1 MAKSTTENPADRG
14 EEVPVMTA
22 TTVEEVAPQLVRS
35 GKDPAF
41 VQYVGGADVREI
53 DAKSW
58 SQVGVEDQGK
68 VVWDKRKFRGDRLPI
83 DKFSMGALEYMLQ
96 FDGGFRLLDEDGKAV

>member
-1 MAKSTTENPADRG
+1 MAKSTTENPADR
-14 EEVPVMTA
+14 EDEVPVMTA
-22 TTVEEVAPQLVRS
+22 TTAEEAAPQLAS
-35 GKDPAF
+35 GKAPAF
-41 VQYVGGADVREI
+41 VQYIGTADVREI